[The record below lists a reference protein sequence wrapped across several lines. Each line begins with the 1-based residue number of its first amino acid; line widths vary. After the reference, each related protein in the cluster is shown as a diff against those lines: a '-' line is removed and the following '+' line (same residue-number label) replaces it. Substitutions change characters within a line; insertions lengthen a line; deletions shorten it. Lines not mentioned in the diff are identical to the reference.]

1 LVTHSRRV
9 AGAVIVLL
17 VAATLATVGSTTA
30 GATLSG
36 TMTRFA
42 GGVGR
47 GAATNLAMTPRSL
60 AWHDGRLFIT
70 DDRYPL
76 SSPPF
81 LGAEYPGVVRSL
93 DPATGLTTVA
103 AGVGPGGF
111 SGDGGAATRAQLNDP
126 TGIAF
131 DDAGNLYIA
140 DQLNNR
146 IRRISPTGTMSTL
159 AGNGSSGFS
168 GDGGPALRATL
179 ANPTKVDVASDGSV
193 LFVDASNGRLRR
205 IDPSGTISTVAGS
218 GNPSPPSPPP
228 VPTLDNVQPRTVT
241 TAPSGVVYFVDVV
254 SGELIKLSPDGA
266 LSVIPTGLQWG
277 PTAVTPE
284 RSGTLL
290 VTGGATLRRVD
301 PETGRADTIA
311 GTLGQPGFA
320 GDGGPASNARLGD
333 VTGVEVDEAGAIY
346 LADRT
351 NYRVRRIAL
360 DGTITTVAGNGMA
373 SHGGEGG
380 PATNAQMTSSAHLE
394 VSAAG
399 VYFSQ
404 ADSTDNI
411 GRLGMVAPDGVL
423 RTVVDLPGEGVA
435 GMAVDASG
443 NVYLSLGAKVVK
455 VSAAGVRTV
464 VAGTGTTGFS
474 GDGGPAV
481 QAQLGQPGAL
491 ALDGAGDLYIADNAE
506 WPGAARVRKVDR
518 MGRIST
524 VAGGG
529 PAEPKHPYA
538 GADLARE
545 VHFGGILDLAVD
557 ARGSLVILEA
567 QHSLGGSYV
576 LRRLTCGIVGVLG
589 TGLIGIHDRIAV
601 DADGAIYITMRDASN
616 AVVVKRILRED
627 TVETVAGGGR
637 EIRFDGRPATAV
649 AIRGSGALAIDSDG
663 NLLVDMGDG
672 IARVEKV
679 AAPAAVPG
687 IPCETVPDRGVWG
700 WGWNVMSQLGD
711 GSTRDSQ
718 GGAFEDPAITGATA
732 VAGGTLHSL
741 ALKTDGTVWAWGWND
756 FGQLGDGTTLLRRR
770 PVQVVGLTGVKA
782 IAAGPYASMALKTD
796 GTVWAWGWNGFGQLG
811 DGTTTDRRAPVQV
824 AGLRNVISIST
835 HMVHSLAVT
844 SDGTAWSWGWNGFGL
859 HGNGTNWER
868 HVPGPVLG
876 LTGVTSVAAG
886 YFHSLAVR
894 ADGTVWA
901 WGWNAQGQLGD
912 GSTTDRWLPTRVPG
926 LTGATAVAAGYN
938 HSVALV
944 GGVAWSWGWNAFRQL
959 GRNSPSFSATPLSI
973 SGPGVTAIAAGGYH
987 TVAITPLYVATWGW
1001 DGNGQASGRN
1011 GLTEAVAIGA
1021 GGYHTLAVYRLTP

>member
-1 LVTHSRRV
+1 VSQVRRV
-9 AGAVIVLL
+9 IGAAIVLL
-17 VAATLATVGSTTA
+17 VATTLATVGPTTA
-30 GATLSG
+30 VAAEAG

-60 AWHDGRLFIT
+60 AWHDGRLLIT
-70 DDRYPL
+70 DDRYPANSL
-76 SSPPF
+76 PA
-81 LGAEYPGVVRSL
+81 LGAAYPGVVRSL
-93 DPATGLTTVA
+93 DLATGLATVA

-111 SGDGGAATRAQLNDP
+111 SGDGGPATQAQLNDP

-146 IRRISPTGTMSTL
+146 IRRISRAGTVSTIAGTGSW
-159 AGNGSSGFS
+159 GFS
-168 GDGGPALRATL
+168 GDGGPALRAML
-179 ANPTKVDVASDGSV
+179 GNPTKVDVASDGGV

-218 GNPSPPSPPP
+218 GDPSPPSPPP
-228 VPTLDNVQPRTVT
+228 VPTRDNVRPWTVT
-241 TAPSGVVYFVDVV
+241 TAPGGVVYFVDVV
-254 SGELIKLSPDGA
+254 SGKLIKLSPDGA
-266 LSVIPTGLQWG
+266 VSVVPTGLQWT
-277 PTAVTPE
+277 PKAVAVE

-290 VTGGATLRRVD
+290 VAGQATLRRVD
-301 PETGRADTIA
+301 PETGRVEILA
-311 GTLGQPGFA
+311 GTIDQPGFA
-320 GDGGPASNARLGD
+320 GDGGPAASARLGD
-333 VTGVEVDEAGAIY
+333 VTGVEVDDAGAIY

-351 NYRVRRIAL
+351 NYRVRRVL
-360 DGTITTVAGNGMA
+360 DGTITTVAGNGMT
-373 SHGGEGG
+373 SQGGEGG
-380 PATNAQMTSSAHLE
+380 PATNAQMTWSKHLE

-399 VYFSQ
+399 VYFTQ
-404 ADSTDNI
+404 TDSTDDI
-411 GRLGMVAPDGVL
+411 RRLGMVAPDGVL
-423 RTVVDLPGEGVA
+423 RTVADLPGEGAA
-435 GMAVDASG
+435 GMVVDASG
-443 NVYLSLGAKVVK
+443 NVYLSLRAQVVK

-464 VAGTGTTGFS
+464 VAGTGTVGFS

-481 QAQLGQPGAL
+481 QAQLGLPGAL
-491 ALDGAGDLYIADNAE
+491 ALDGRGDLYIADNAE

-518 MGRIST
+518 TGRIST

-529 PAEPKHPYA
+529 PAEPENPYA
-538 GADLARE
+538 GAVLAGAVR
-545 VHFGGILDLAVD
+545 FGDILDVAVD
-557 ARGSLVILEA
+557 ARGSLVILER
-567 QHSLGGSYV
+567 QHFLGGSLV
-576 LRRLTCGIVGVLG
+576 LRRLTCGIVGLLG
-589 TGLIGIHDRIAV
+589 RGLIGFHDRIAV
-601 DADGAIYITMRDASN
+601 DADGAVYITMRDPSN
-616 AVVVKRILRED
+616 AVVVKRIRRED
-627 TVETVAGGGR
+627 AVETVAGGGR
-637 EIRFDGRPATAV
+637 EVRFEGRPATAV
-649 AIRGSGALAIDSDG
+649 AIRGTGALAIDSGG

-711 GSTRDSQ
+711 GSTHDSE
-718 GGAFEDPAITGATA
+718 GGTFEDPAVTGAVA

-741 ALKTDGTVWAWGWND
+741 ALKADGTVWAWGWNH

-770 PVQVVGLTGVKA
+770 PVQVTGLTGVKA
-782 IAAGPYASMALKTD
+782 IAAGPYASMALKHD

-824 AGLRNVISIST
+824 AGLRNVTSIST

-868 HVPGPVLG
+868 HVPGRVLG

-894 ADGTVWA
+894 SDGTVWA

-938 HSVALV
+938 HSVAHA

-959 GRNSPSFSATPLSI
+959 GRNSPSFSATPLSV

-987 TVAITPLYVATWGW
+987 TVAITPLYVAMWGW
-1001 DGNGQASGRN
+1001 NGNGQASGRV